1 MSIFDRLFKKNTAAS
16 STDPSSDQTK
26 PMSDLQPEMEM
37 VLGHKGYIDKSVL
50 SRAFD
55 KITDQ
60 KNLEKIAA
68 ESTIDQARMWAAG
81 MLENKALANSVYNH
95 LRKYSTDQL
104 IRIAAQKEY
113 REPSPD
119 DVEAS
124 DWTNPDMDIARLAV
138 GKISDQDLLI
148 RIVRE
153 KHYEIEIEA
162 QKRLM
167 DIIDPDT
174 DQEVLFEITDTFGYI
189 PLRVKAA
196 GMLKDK
202 ELLKQIANKRYFL
215 GDDINAAAKKRLS
228 ELT

>member
-1 MSIFDRLFKKNTAAS
+1 MSIFDRLLKKNTAAPKAA
-16 STDPSSDQTK
+16 PSSDQEK
-26 PMSDLQPEMEM
+26 PMTDMHPEVEIA
-37 VLGHKGYIDKSVL
+37 LGHKGNIDKSVL

-60 KNLEKIAA
+60 KDLEKIAV

-81 MLENKALANSVYNH
+81 KLENRGIANSTYNH
-95 LRKYSTDQL
+95 LRRYSTDQL
-104 IRIAAQKEY
+104 IRLAAQQEY

-148 RIVRE
+148 RIVKE
-153 KHYEIEIEA
+153 KNYAIEIEA

-167 DIIDPDT
+167 DIIDPET
-174 DQEVLFEITDTFGYI
+174 DQEVLFDITDTFGYI
-189 PLRVKAA
+189 PLRVKTA
-196 GMLKDK
+196 GMLTDK
-202 ELLKQIANKRYFL
+202 ELLKKAAEKRYFL
-215 GDDINAAAKKRLS
+215 GDDINAAAKKRLA
-228 ELT
+228 ELG

>member
-81 MLENKALANSVYNH
+81 ML
-95 LRKYSTDQL
+95 
-104 IRIAAQKEY
+104 
-113 REPSPD
+113 
-119 DVEAS
+119 
-124 DWTNPDMDIARLAV
+124 
-138 GKISDQDLLI
+138 
-148 RIVRE
+148 
-153 KHYEIEIEA
+153 
-162 QKRLM
+162 
-167 DIIDPDT
+167 
-174 DQEVLFEITDTFGYI
+174 
-189 PLRVKAA
+189 
-196 GMLKDK
+196 
-202 ELLKQIANKRYFL
+202 
-215 GDDINAAAKKRLS
+215 
-228 ELT
+228 

>member
-95 LRKYSTDQL
+95 LRKYSTDHL
-104 IRIAAQKEY
+104 IRIAAQQEY

>member
-1 MSIFDRLFKKNTAAS
+1 
-16 STDPSSDQTK
+16 
-26 PMSDLQPEMEM
+26 
-37 VLGHKGYIDKSVL
+37 
-50 SRAFD
+50 
-55 KITDQ
+55 
-60 KNLEKIAA
+60 
-68 ESTIDQARMWAAG
+68 
-81 MLENKALANSVYNH
+81 
-95 LRKYSTDQL
+95 
-104 IRIAAQKEY
+104 
-113 REPSPD
+113 
-119 DVEAS
+119 
-124 DWTNPDMDIARLAV
+124 MDIARLAV
-138 GKISDQDLLI
+138 DKISDQDLLI

>member
-104 IRIAAQKEY
+104 IRIAAQQEY